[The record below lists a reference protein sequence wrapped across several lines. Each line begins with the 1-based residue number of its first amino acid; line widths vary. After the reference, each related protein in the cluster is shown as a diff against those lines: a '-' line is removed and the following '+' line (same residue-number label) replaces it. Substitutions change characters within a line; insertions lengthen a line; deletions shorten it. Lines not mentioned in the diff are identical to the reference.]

1 MDFAT
6 IDDVNV
12 LFRPLTDAE
21 KDRVES
27 LIPLICDCLRIE
39 AKKVGKDM
47 DAMAGSDPAYASV
60 CKLVTVDVVSRVLRQ
75 SNTGEPVIQATQSA
89 LGYSQSYTY
98 AIPGGGIANAIMRND
113 LKRLGLYRQKVGVFD
128 PYA

>member
-21 KDRVES
+21 KARVEF

-47 DAMAGSDPAYASV
+47 DAMAESDPDYASV

-75 SNTGEPVIQATQSA
+75 SNTGEPVTQATQSA

-98 AIPGGGIANAIMRND
+98 AVPGGGSANAIMRND

>member
-1 MDFAT
+1 MNFAT
-6 IDDVNV
+6 VEDVNV

-21 KDRVES
+21 KDRVEY
-27 LIPLICDCLRIE
+27 LIPLVCDCLRNE
-39 AKKVGKDM
+39 AKKVGKDI
-47 DAMAGSDPAYASV
+47 DAMIENDPAYASV
-60 CKLVTVDVVSRVLRQ
+60 CKLVTVDVISRVLRQ
-75 SNTGEPVIQATQSA
+75 SNTGEPVTQATQSA

>member
-1 MDFAT
+1 MNFAT
-6 IDDVNV
+6 VEDVNV

-21 KDRVES
+21 KDRVEY
-27 LIPLICDCLRIE
+27 LIPLVCDCLRNE
-39 AKKVGKDM
+39 AKKVGKDI
-47 DAMAGSDPAYASV
+47 DAMIENDPAYASV

-75 SNTGEPVIQATQSA
+75 SNTGEPVTQATQSA

-113 LKRLGLYRQKVGVFD
+113 LKRLGLYGQKVGVFD